1 MIADLKELRI
11 RLETQFEIADE
22 EAEAGEA
29 TGTLAYA
36 LLSAIDLLKII
47 EERDGLF
54 VLLRSPDPDARTL
67 ERTWQ
72 STQPY
77 SIILEGAWHC
87 YGCSIMLRH
96 NRAAQ
101 AYSSHSSGLGD

>member
-11 RLETQFEIADE
+11 RLETHFEIADE

-47 EERDGLF
+47 EERNGITEEAL
-54 VLLRSPDPDARTL
+54 AAWRTRG
-67 ERTWQ
+67 ETGRPKPKPVA
-72 STQPY
+72 S
-77 SIILEGAWHC
+77 
-87 YGCSIMLRH
+87 
-96 NRAAQ
+96 N
-101 AYSSHSSGLGD
+101 D